1 MSQFQALEHDPARET
16 AIYVLAGFVCHG
28 APSDLGCRRTL
39 AATSLDLVLKE
50 TLILTDISQS

>member
-1 MSQFQALEHDPARET
+1 VSQFQAVEHNPVRET
-16 AIYVLAGFVCHG
+16 ALDFFAGFVCDW
-28 APSDLGCRRTL
+28 APSDLGSRRTL